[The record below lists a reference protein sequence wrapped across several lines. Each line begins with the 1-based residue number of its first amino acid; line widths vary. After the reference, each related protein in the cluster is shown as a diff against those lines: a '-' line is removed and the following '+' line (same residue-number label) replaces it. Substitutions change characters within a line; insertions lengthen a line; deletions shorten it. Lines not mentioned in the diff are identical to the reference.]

1 LLGEVF
7 LLGNW
12 KNYEELE
19 DSLSMPELIQTFKS
33 MQKTEEEKRKFL
45 AMLQGVDLNDSSEE
59 EGPSF
64 DDVRRKAFGIDAS
77 KDDIISLQGQFASEA
92 GFGIGAG
99 LGYSKE

>member
-1 LLGEVF
+1 LGEVF

-19 DSLSMPELIQTFKS
+19 NSLSMPELIQTFKS
-33 MQKTEEEKRKFL
+33 MQKSESEKRKFL
-45 AMLQGVDLNDSSEE
+45 ASIQ
-59 EGPSF
+59 
-64 DDVRRKAFGIDAS
+64 GIDLGQEENESSTTFEDVQRRALGITTS
-77 KDDIISLQGQFASEA
+77 ANDVVSLQGQFAAQA